1 MLDIVKINIFR
12 VLDIVNINYILTECC
27 IMYIMYIYIANTM
40 LMYNI
45 ELMDYWINVNITY
58 YLNIFLRSLDIVH
71 VYLI

>member
-12 VLDIVNINYILTECC
+12 VLDIVKINYILLECC
-27 IMYIMYIYIANTM
+27 IMYNVLYIYIAHTM

-45 ELMDYWINVNITY
+45 ELMDDWINVNITY

-71 VYLI
+71 V

>member
-1 MLDIVKINIFR
+1 VLDIVKINIFR